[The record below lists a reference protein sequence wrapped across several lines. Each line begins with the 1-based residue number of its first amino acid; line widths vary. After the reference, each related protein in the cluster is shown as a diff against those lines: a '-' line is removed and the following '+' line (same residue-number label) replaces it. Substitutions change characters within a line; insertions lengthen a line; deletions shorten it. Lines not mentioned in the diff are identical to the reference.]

1 MGLDPDQAI
10 ESVLDHEEPILGLVG
25 SMPHLRGLSPDA
37 VLAHQPSQAMLANAV
52 SLLDQGIP
60 DAGTAIGLA
69 GLSIDH
75 PDA

>member
-1 MGLDPDQAI
+1 
-10 ESVLDHEEPILGLVG
+10 
-25 SMPHLRGLSPDA
+25 
-37 VLAHQPSQAMLANAV
+37 MLANAV

-60 DAGTAIGLA
+60 DAETAIGLA